1 MSEMMYTISGLARRS
16 EKQYPLLSGQSFLR
30 AVFQRGK
37 QCMSNSVSVAAV
49 WQRLSQHVLDL
60 LGAKQKVNLF
70 GLSTVTILDFTTQLS
85 NVGEPHFATWTNYVT
100 PEVEKTTLSTTA
112 DTCTVL
118 LWKKYLDARFF
129 QMKLFTTVMAIS
141 GTTTRQIF

>member
-1 MSEMMYTISGLARRS
+1 MVYTISGLARRS

-37 QCMSNSVSVAAV
+37 QCRSNSVSVAAV
-49 WQRLSQHVLDL
+49 WQHLSQNALDL
-60 LGAKQKVNLF
+60 LGAKQKVNLS
-70 GLSTVTILDFTTQLS
+70 GLSMATTPDFTTQLN
-85 NVGEPHFATWTNYVT
+85 NVGEHRFGIWTAYAT
-100 PEVEKTTLSTTA
+100 PEVEPIMSSTKV

-118 LWKKYLDARFF
+118 SWNKYLDARFF
-129 QMKLFTTVMAIS
+129 QMKLFTIVMATS